1 MISTIGLSSH
11 FDDARPTIRRLVA
24 IAVSHMPRVLI
35 DTTTGRLC
43 DRTRLAEA
51 FETLPIFNEL
61 ISSMT
66 TRVDEARI
74 WSEVAGFY
82 RYVMLS
88 HKWEDGESLSIYLME
103 PGTGFHPH
111 PCRLAEVPVPSL
123 VSLPTCRGT
132 RPLACLSPHLPRY
145 PSPRLSLSPTCRC
158 ACPRPTTYLSPRL
171 SPPSTCRHACS
182 PPPPH
187 VQVHMHMYTS
197 SKRSY
202 VGLLLATHV
211 PTCPQ
216 CSAGQ

>member
-1 MISTIGLSSH
+1 MQGTTPHTAHPSLSGAVAYRVYQ
-11 FDDARPTIRRLVA
+11 ARDIRA
-24 IAVSHMPRVLI
+24 HAVVSRDP
-35 DTTTGRLC
+35 GR
-43 DRTRLAEA
+43 
-51 FETLPIFNEL
+51 
-61 ISSMT
+61 
-66 TRVDEARI
+66 
-74 WSEVAGFY
+74 
-82 RYVMLS
+82 
-88 HKWEDGESLSIYLME
+88 LSIYLME

-182 PPPPH
+182 PPPPPPH
-187 VQVHMHMYTS
+187 AQVHMHMYTS

-216 CSAGQ
+216 CSASQ